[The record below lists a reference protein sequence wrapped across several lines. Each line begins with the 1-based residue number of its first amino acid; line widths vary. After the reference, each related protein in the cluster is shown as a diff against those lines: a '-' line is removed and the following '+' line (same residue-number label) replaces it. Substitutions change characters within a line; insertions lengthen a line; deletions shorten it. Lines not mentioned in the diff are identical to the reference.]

1 MTFSALPA
9 WPKTAEAGGDTGKGG
24 WAGAPG
30 KVTAKP
36 MALLGAVPKS
46 TREPSPKV
54 RTHFQ
59 EGKAC
64 RTRTS
69 RDLQPL
75 TPRGFPER
83 QLVLSPGDAT
93 GKEWQ
98 GQVAAGL
105 GAKREGL
112 DSSLLK

>member
-24 WAGAPG
+24 WAAVPG

-36 MALLGAVPKS
+36 MALLGAIQKS

-93 GKEWQ
+93 GRERH

-105 GAKREGL
+105 GAEQEGL
-112 DSSLLK
+112 DSLLLK